1 MKQSPSQ
8 QVSELRGLLPSLI
21 PLAPYLFVFMNSENI
36 FMRGSRSAAFISPA
50 SSKTTE
56 DLDSKSRAIEDI
68 NFPAVTPCTR
78 ALNSLNIYKAPLG
91 VHPFLQTSLRSSD
104 RASTAH
110 PCSRSS
116 AQVLRP
122 RYLHTHSTSSNR
134 LCSNR
139 SHFSP
144 KYRSLQARCLC
155 QFWGCWQ
162 DGWICACPVCAVRTV
177 SDLCQLQLKSPKKK
191 KKKEL
196 IPFIHSPDHL
206 SLVGGVAGRNTFR
219 TDSRGLKT
227 HPKHRRS
234 RSTTQHFPQAQPRS
248 PEPAH
253 TEGNDL
259 PSNSDLGL
267 KARGQL

>member
-1 MKQSPSQ
+1 
-8 QVSELRGLLPSLI
+8 
-21 PLAPYLFVFMNSENI
+21 
-36 FMRGSRSAAFISPA
+36 MRGSRSAAFISPP

-78 ALNSLNIYKAPLG
+78 ALNSLNIYKAPLS

-116 AQVLRP
+116 ARVLRP
-122 RYLHTHSTSSNR
+122 RYLHTHSTS
-134 LCSNR
+134 SNR

-191 KKKEL
+191 KKKGTDPIYPLSRPPLSCGWGGRKEHL
-196 IPFIHSPDHL
+196 QNRLTRTKNPPETQKEPEHNAAFSPIAAPL
-206 SLVGGVAGRNTFR
+206 PRAST
-219 TDSRGLKT
+219 
-227 HPKHRRS
+227 HRRERFAKQLRSRAESQRTALKNLPSAPSSQQPASPAS
-234 RSTTQHFPQAQPRS
+234 RSIFA
-248 PEPAH
+248 
-253 TEGNDL
+253 
-259 PSNSDLGL
+259 
-267 KARGQL
+267 